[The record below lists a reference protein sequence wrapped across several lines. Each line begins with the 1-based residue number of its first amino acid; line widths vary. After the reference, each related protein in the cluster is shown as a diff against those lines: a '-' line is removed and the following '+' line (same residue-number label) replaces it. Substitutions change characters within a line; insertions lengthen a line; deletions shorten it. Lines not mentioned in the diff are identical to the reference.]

1 MFKRATLFSLIGLA
15 VVSLL
20 WIGQLTFLR
29 SSDIALAQS
38 LLKTKDVAETKPP
51 LSADQR
57 RNGVRKEIWFTQ
69 EDQSRL
75 HFRIDSK
82 SSTLTLLPQDD
93 KVDMIENLEGVRCWM
108 QDKLYTSEAGPMQQ
122 LRYFEA
128 ETGTYQLATQQFLA
142 QTVHLSLFRLPGS
155 ILPIVMEPKKAFLR
169 GVASDVSF
177 SVAGKSPQ
185 FHAERFRAILKTSQ
199 EEVP

>member
-1 MFKRATLFSLIGLA
+1 MFKKATLFSLIGLA
-15 VVSLL
+15 AISLL

-29 SSDIALAQS
+29 KSDIAQAQS
-38 LLKTKDVAETKPP
+38 LLKKKDVAETKTP

-69 EDQSRL
+69 EDHSRL

-82 SSTLTLLPQDD
+82 ASTLTLLPQDD

-108 QDKLYTSEAGPMQQ
+108 QDKLYKSETGPMQQ

-142 QTVHLSLFRLPGS
+142 QAVHLSLFRLPGTV
-155 ILPIVMEPKKAFLR
+155 LPVQLDSKKAFLR

-185 FHAERFRAILKTSQ
+185 FHAERFRAILKPSQ